1 MNANG
6 LTLEE
11 QATNA
16 ETSKHIRL
24 VGRFLHLMVKLLL
37 DRVDGHDLSKLDRPE
52 VELFT
57 KYTPM
62 LAELTYGSDEFNAC
76 KAGMGPAL
84 DHHYAKNAHHPE
96 HFKPGKPDPELF
108 QDIAALEALDG
119 GMSEKARDRLVAR
132 LRRDLADDASSICGM
147 TLIDLLEMFCD
158 WKASSMRHND
168 GNIRKSVEI
177 NAGRFKMS
185 PQLVRILENTA
196 ALLDGVTG

>member
-24 VGRFLHLMVKLLL
+24 VGKVLHLMVKHLL

-62 LAELTYGSDEFNAC
+62 LAGLTYGSEEFNAC

-84 DHHYAKNAHHPE
+84 AHHYAKNRHHPE
-96 HFKPGKPDPELF
+96 HFKEGDPDP
-108 QDIAALEALDG
+108 Q
-119 GMSEKARDRLVAR
+119 LVADIHDLEHCRGLSESTKQR
-132 LRRDLADDASSICGM
+132 LLLRLERNLAEDASTLCGM
-147 TLIDLLEMFCD
+147 TLVDLLEMFGD

-168 GNIRKSVEI
+168 GNILKSVEI

-185 PQLVRILENTA
+185 PQLVKILENTA